1 MPNAFTFVPPPEAPV
16 FYPTS
21 EEFEDPLAY
30 LMKIRPICIKTGI
43 CKIVPPKCWNPP
55 FAVNMKEFSFTPRVQ
70 RLYEL
75 EAHSRIKLNFISK
88 LYKFV
93 QLQGG
98 DKIRVP
104 SICGRYLDL
113 YALHKQVAEAGGYRQ
128 ACDNHSW
135 PNIAEKLGYQS
146 RHAHS
151 IRSNYEKLLLS
162 FDQTVS
168 APSSSTKTVNR
179 SRSRISSYKRC
190 RRSVE
195 ENKID
200 YSASNELK
208 NLQFFGAGPKA
219 AVPVDERPKNFKPEI
234 NIDDYNCRVCGSGDD
249 EASLLVCDTDT
260 CEACYHLYCLDP
272 PLRSIPKCQWK
283 CPECVRQICSNPVD
297 VYGFP
302 QSSKTYS
309 LQEFGIMADE
319 FKSAYFKRPCT
330 EVPCAEVEQEF
341 WRILQEYNDDVVVEY
356 GADIHSSSQGSGFPT
371 KLMLK
376 NLVGTAS
383 QLAEAKKYAE
393 SPWNLNILP
402 LLNRSVLRFIK
413 GNIDGMKIPWCYVGM
428 VFSSFCWHIEDHW
441 SYSINF
447 NHWGEPKTWYG
458 VSRLHAD
465 DFERAMRKHASEL
478 FDQAPDLLHHIT
490 TNVNPNILQAE
501 GVPIYRTDQHCG
513 EFVVTFPRAY
523 HAGFNQGFNF
533 AEAVNICLPDWLPIG
548 RACIEHYAEIKRH
561 CVFSNDELL
570 CTLAEVAVGN
580 VLPEDVLTITNPIT
594 PSSSVHEDPDNLTSD
609 IREKLPP
616 GCSTSG
622 LDIGAVAI
630 VHQEFTAVLKEER
643 RLRELVSKN
652 GVTNSKKVRFDEMP
666 DDARVCD
673 FCLTTLFLSGV
684 SCSCVEESNTIKEN
698 IGSTSDHSS
707 NSPNPTTRKR
717 GISDQLSM
725 NESSEEE
732 RRPPSHMVCLKHV
745 SELCD
750 KCPHSVFVLNYHYSI
765 DELSNLEQCLAE
777 RLAHFYSWKNQLSVL
792 IQPNDSS
799 SLNNH
804 FIKKEPVDKQDTT
817 SDTQSNNSTLNTITL
832 EELQMKLTEGYTAGY
847 HTDEIYDEAQSMLDR
862 GKHLQQIC
870 ARLKSSIIGTGN
882 CNRFRNPSIPL
893 SSSTIEAVRFQT
905 RRPATFSVA
914 TSSNNTCPTS
924 TRIIKVPSNQGYVV
938 LNHELDVNNPREY
951 DMIRL
956 IEACEQQHPLN
967 LFEDSSVQLIK
978 RLLNQLTIWQQSARD
993 TINLL
998 CNLILMNATRSIS
1011 TTFSLS
1017 DHLTNTGLSSDYLS
1031 KNFHLLSADDQALLL
1046 LDYLLEELRSEFP
1059 VYVYRIPE
1067 WNSLDLLRHALRWL
1081 CVCSRYDNTT
1091 KCIHWSLLHLRYYLA
1106 LGEEIIS
1113 QLTANTSCSHKPHSR
1128 GSHISTPSGTLHVW
1142 TNQTAAQSLVT
1153 GINASGVDTAL
1164 TQILRFMLA
1173 RMHTSLGKLTQLSV
1187 QAETLI
1193 SNLTEI
1199 LNSSGNLFQIM
1210 MSSTYQEIES
1220 ILSQFKNLGID
1231 HLTAINRQIV
1241 LPDEPQLHTALDER
1255 SFCSILDI
1263 QSVTSSEDVIQLKA
1277 LVKQR
1282 IDNMINCCTR
1292 EGCSLSTKHP
1302 QLTEA
1307 EIICDLGAFFSSS
1320 STSDHVLNLVTTNQ
1334 KIVVLS
1340 DIFSRHLTKLNEL
1353 VSNTKRAI
1361 QDLYCKVYPHR
1372 LSSHDI
1378 HMDSLL
1384 EILLPIIST
1393 TNQKCLTVQ
1402 SFKDT
1407 CLSGCE
1413 NASSVYQ
1420 QQSKD
1425 NLQYISSTLENM
1437 FTTGT
1442 SCDICSKRF
1451 RISKIIM
1458 NQDSSENSL
1467 ITSCSL
1473 CSLFVE
1479 DSSVYPTF
1487 DWFVNFERFWS
1498 ISVSSHLNNEEVIDL
1513 TKEEDD
1519 RTYGSLLLLDNP
1531 VSFALRFCL
1540 DQIREHFVE
1549 LKQLLQVNENQLNGI
1564 FSTINKSLMEQLPNC
1579 LINFVKHEKSISYD
1593 DNDDVASIYNSSD
1606 FIYKLNKIF
1615 CILLTFKMNLIPYIE
1630 FIEYILASLLNK

>member
-1 MPNAFTFVPPPEAPV
+1 
-16 FYPTS
+16 
-21 EEFEDPLAY
+21 
-30 LMKIRPICIKTGI
+30 
-43 CKIVPPKCWNPP
+43 
-55 FAVNMKEFSFTPRVQ
+55 
-70 RLYEL
+70 
-75 EAHSRIKLNFISK
+75 
-88 LYKFV
+88 
-93 QLQGG
+93 
-98 DKIRVP
+98 
-104 SICGRYLDL
+104 
-113 YALHKQVAEAGGYRQ
+113 
-128 ACDNHSW
+128 
-135 PNIAEKLGYQS
+135 
-146 RHAHS
+146 
-151 IRSNYEKLLLS
+151 
-162 FDQTVS
+162 
-168 APSSSTKTVNR
+168 
-179 SRSRISSYKRC
+179 
-190 RRSVE
+190 
-195 ENKID
+195 
-200 YSASNELK
+200 
-208 NLQFFGAGPKA
+208 
-219 AVPVDERPKNFKPEI
+219 
-234 NIDDYNCRVCGSGDD
+234 
-249 EASLLVCDTDT
+249 
-260 CEACYHLYCLDP
+260 
-272 PLRSIPKCQWK
+272 
-283 CPECVRQICSNPVD
+283 
-297 VYGFP
+297 
-302 QSSKTYS
+302 
-309 LQEFGIMADE
+309 
-319 FKSAYFKRPCT
+319 
-330 EVPCAEVEQEF
+330 
-341 WRILQEYNDDVVVEY
+341 
-356 GADIHSSSQGSGFPT
+356 
-371 KLMLK
+371 
-376 NLVGTAS
+376 
-383 QLAEAKKYAE
+383 
-393 SPWNLNILP
+393 
-402 LLNRSVLRFIK
+402 
-413 GNIDGMKIPWCYVGM
+413 
-428 VFSSFCWHIEDHW
+428 
-441 SYSINF
+441 
-447 NHWGEPKTWYG
+447 
-458 VSRLHAD
+458 
-465 DFERAMRKHASEL
+465 
-478 FDQAPDLLHHIT
+478 
-490 TNVNPNILQAE
+490 
-501 GVPIYRTDQHCG
+501 
-513 EFVVTFPRAY
+513 
-523 HAGFNQGFNF
+523 
-533 AEAVNICLPDWLPIG
+533 
-548 RACIEHYAEIKRH
+548 
-561 CVFSNDELL
+561 
-570 CTLAEVAVGN
+570 
-580 VLPEDVLTITNPIT
+580 
-594 PSSSVHEDPDNLTSD
+594 
-609 IREKLPP
+609 
-616 GCSTSG
+616 
-622 LDIGAVAI
+622 
-630 VHQEFTAVLKEER
+630 
-643 RLRELVSKN
+643 
-652 GVTNSKKVRFDEMP
+652 MP

-938 LNHELDVNNPREY
+938 LNHELDVNKFISAVNQT
-951 DMIRL
+951 I
-956 IEACEQQHPLN
+956 IESVNNMATI
-967 LFEDSSVQLIK
+967 SS
-978 RLLNQLTIWQQSARD
+978 D

-1199 LNSSGNLFQIM
+1199 LNSSR
-1210 MSSTYQEIES
+1210 SSTYQEIES

-1413 NASSVYQ
+1413 NASS
-1420 QQSKD
+1420 
-1425 NLQYISSTLENM
+1425 
-1437 FTTGT
+1437 
-1442 SCDICSKRF
+1442 
-1451 RISKIIM
+1451 
-1458 NQDSSENSL
+1458 SENSL